1 MEFLYTLKLIPH
13 LQENDVWTD
22 QDELIVNDHFNKLK
36 QLNEKGKLILAGR
49 TLRDDPSD
57 FGIVILIT
65 ETEDEAQKLMEG
77 DPAVAQGIM
86 IAELFPY
93 RVASLKGSGL

>member
-1 MEFLYTLKLIPH
+1 VI
-13 LQENDVWTD
+13 
-22 QDELIVNDHFNKLK
+22 IFNKLK
-36 QLNEKGKLILAGR
+36 QLKEKGKLILAGR
-49 TLRDDPSD
+49 TIRDDLSD

-77 DPAVAQGIM
+77 DPAVSQGIM

-93 RVASLKGSGL
+93 RVALLKGSGL

>member
-1 MEFLYTLKLIPH
+1 MI
-13 LQENDVWTD
+13 
-22 QDELIVNDHFNKLK
+22 IFNKLK
-36 QLNEKGKLILAGR
+36 QLKEKGKLILAGR
-49 TLRDDPSD
+49 TIRDDLSD

-77 DPAVAQGIM
+77 DPAVSQGIM

-93 RVASLKGSGL
+93 RVALLKGSGL